1 MMSDVVVGLETDSTE
16 DVVFKTGHLKGR
28 RRLLTDCTGGI
39 PGSWQELSCAPMATS
54 SLGWKECAAG
64 N

>member
-1 MMSDVVVGLETDSTE
+1 MMSGVAVGLETDSTE

-28 RRLLTDCTGGI
+28 RLLTDCIGGI
-39 PGSWQELSCAPMATS
+39 PGSWQELSCASMATS

-64 N
+64 D

>member
-1 MMSDVVVGLETDSTE
+1 MMSGVAVGLETDSTE
-16 DVVFKTGHLKGR
+16 DVVFKAGYLKGW
-28 RRLLTDCTGGI
+28 RLLTDCIGGI
-39 PGSWQELSCAPMATS
+39 PGSWQELSYAPMATS